1 MTYVLRDM
9 TRLLRVFLLLLSCW
23 QLPAQADETPQTLD
37 ELKAAIEKVR
47 VESGLPGLGVALVD
61 KNGPYWVAGLGEADK
76 ATHKPVNEDT
86 LFRIGSTSKM
96 FVALAVLKLV
106 EEGKLDLNAK
116 LSELA
121 PELYFENPWE
131 ATNPLLLVHLL
142 EHTTGWDDISFAV
155 YSKQDA
161 SITIKDALD
170 FHPQYRKSRWVPGTR
185 FAYNNAGPAV
195 AAYIVQKITG
205 QKYEDY
211 IQAQFFNP
219 LQMTSTTFFE
229 SAAFK
234 ERGASLYSFDGKKQ
248 PYWHIIMRP
257 AGSINSS
264 ARDMAN
270 YLQFLIGRG
279 SFNQQSLISE
289 NSFTRMET
297 PTTTLGAQ
305 AGTRSG
311 YGLHNY
317 VTGYEEKRIAFRGHD
332 GDVLGGHCR
341 LSYVPEL
348 GVGYVLLVNED
359 NLVAL
364 DKIPKLIRAFL
375 TKDVNKSTATNTP
388 LPEQLR
394 ALEGYYVSI
403 APRAKFARITTEIFG
418 VMHITSSDNRL
429 HRMPLLGGWEKPSN
443 DYAIS
448 ENLLSNDWHGLPNLA
463 VVNDPLA
470 GSALEVSDAI
480 GGDALLKKVSAVR
493 VFGLLGWIGLTLGL
507 SVVCVLF
514 ALIWL
519 VRLARGKIAKG
530 ATISIRLWP
539 LITTLVFFLALF
551 APNIF
556 RPGIDEMGAVSLTN
570 VIIFICTCA
579 YPLLALYSAINVYRL
594 RGALNKGVTINR
606 AVYWYSAL
614 LSGLH
619 CGFAACLGYYGLLA
633 LRMWA

>member
-1 MTYVLRDM
+1 MTY
-9 TRLLRVFLLLLSCW
+9 LLRFFLLLLSCW
-23 QLPAQADETPQTLD
+23 QFTAQADETPQTLD
-37 ELKAAIEKVR
+37 ELKTAIEKVR
-47 VESGLPGLGVALVD
+47 VESGLPGLGIALVD
-61 KNGPYWVAGLGEADK
+61 QNGPYWVAGLGEADK
-76 ATHKPVNEDT
+76 TSHNPVNEDT

-106 EEGKLDLNAK
+106 EERKLDLNAK
-116 LSELA
+116 LSDLV

-131 ATNPLLLVHLL
+131 KTNPLLLVHLL
-142 EHTTGWDDISFAV
+142 EHTTGWNDISFAV
-155 YSKQDA
+155 YSEQDA
-161 SITIKDALD
+161 NISLRDALD

-185 FAYNNAGPAV
+185 FAYNNGGPAV

-229 SAAFK
+229 STAFK

-305 AGTRSG
+305 AGTTAG
-311 YGLHNY
+311 YGLHNS
-317 VTGYEEKRIAFRGHD
+317 VSGYEAKKIAFRGHD
-332 GDVLGGHCR
+332 GDLAGGHCR
-341 LSYVPEL
+341 LSYIPEL
-348 GVGYVLLVNED
+348 GVGYVLLFNED
-359 NLVAL
+359 NMVAL

-375 TKDVNKSTATNTP
+375 TKNINKPAATIPP
-388 LPEQLR
+388 LPEKLH
-394 ALEGYYVSI
+394 ALEGYYISI
-403 APRAKFARITTEIFG
+403 APRSDFAHIFTQIFG
-418 VMHITSSDNRL
+418 VVHITSSDNQL
-429 HRMPLLGGWEKPSN
+429 HRMPLLGGWDKPSD
-443 DYAIS
+443 DYAVS
-448 ENLLSNDWHGLPNLA
+448 DNTLANDWSGLVTLA
-463 VVNDPLA
+463 LVNDPLA
-470 GSALEVSDAI
+470 GSALEVSDAM
-480 GGDALLKKVSAVR
+480 GGDALLQKVSAVR
-493 VFGLLGWIGLTLGL
+493 VFGLLGWIGLTVTL
-507 SVVCVLF
+507 SIISVLF
-514 ALIWL
+514 AFIWL

-539 LITTLVFFLALF
+539 LLATLVLFLTLF

-556 RPGIDEMGAVSLTN
+556 QPGIEDIGQVSLIN
-570 VIIFICTCA
+570 IIIFICTSV
-579 YPLLALYSAINVYRL
+579 YPLLALYSLLNVYRL
-594 RGALNKGVTINR
+594 RGGLHNKEINQV
-606 AVYWYSAL
+606 VYWYSTV
-614 LSGLH
+614 LSVLH
-619 CGFAACLGYYGLLA
+619 CSLALCLGYSGLLA
-633 LRMWA
+633 LRMWV